1 MDKQQM
7 IEQLTEDRAKLVTA
21 RERLSG
27 VLLGN
32 GYVVRCEGLTLSF
45 TVDPVTKVASAPK
58 TCPLLRA
65 PRYTKQDAQ
74 TLAAATK
81 NGMGTQA
88 EAVHILDALDYS
100 VAEVERLLGIL
111 KGA

>member
-7 IEQLTEDRAKLVTA
+7 IEQLTEDRAELAAA

-32 GYVVRCEGLTLSF
+32 GYVVRCQGLTLSF
-45 TVDPVTKVASAPK
+45 TVDPRGNASAPK

-65 PRYTKQDAQ
+65 PRYTKRDAE

-81 NGMGTQA
+81 NGNGVQG
-88 EAVHILDALDYS
+88 EAVHIVDALDYS
-100 VAEVERLLGIL
+100 IAEVDRLLGVL
-111 KGA
+111 KGE